1 MATVRVDRD
10 LCLEAGQCT
19 RILPELFVLDGS
31 GPVRL
36 AGELPDGPRALSDKD
51 TEPARRAA
59 LTCPSAAIAVAYP

>member
-19 RILPELFVLDGS
+19 RLLPELFVLDGS

-36 AGELPDGPRALSDKD
+36 TGELPHGPRALSDED
-51 TEPARRAA
+51 AEPARRAA
-59 LTCPSAAIAVAYP
+59 LMCPAAAIAVEYP